1 MGSWRVDGGW
11 AHVAALHRHAV
22 RSGLGQCMGQV
33 PLLGQGATLPG
44 VLLIMVSTVLSRAL
58 NARWGS
64 WRTWK
69 ATSNCSHGR
78 GSPLGQARRAAISE
92 YAPGA
97 P

>member
-1 MGSWRVDGGW
+1 MVDGACSGVGQACWEGW
-11 AHVAALHRHAV
+11 GMVEWV
-22 RSGLGQCMGQV
+22 GLVHGNQV
-33 PLLGQGATLPG
+33 PVLRQGATLPCLLLIWVSS
-44 VLLIMVSTVLSRAL
+44 VLLRPLH
-58 NARWGS
+58 ARWGS